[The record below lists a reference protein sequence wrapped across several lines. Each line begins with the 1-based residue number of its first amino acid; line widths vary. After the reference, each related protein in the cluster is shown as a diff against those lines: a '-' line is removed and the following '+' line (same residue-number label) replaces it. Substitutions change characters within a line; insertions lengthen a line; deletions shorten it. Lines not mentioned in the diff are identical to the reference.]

1 MRRGAAPTLLLAV
14 LLVAGCVRY
23 PTIDDVGGIRI
34 RPQNGRAVRL
44 ANGLA
49 IYVDLASTG
58 KYGDALVAVTTPVGK
73 GQIVD
78 AAGAPLA
85 RLDVPGTTVVPLT
98 AQGAHVRL
106 TELVRAVGPGEVI
119 LVTLVFERSGQL
131 GVVTR
136 VE

>member
-1 MRRGAAPTLLLAV
+1 
-14 LLVAGCVRY
+14 VRQA
-23 PTIDDVGGIRI
+23 D
-34 RPQNGRAVRL
+34 
-44 ANGLA
+44 GLSV
-49 IYVDLASTG
+49 YVDLASTG

-73 GQIVD
+73 GQVVD

-85 RLDVPGTTVVPLT
+85 RLEVPGATIVPLT

-106 TELVRAVGPGEVI
+106 TELVRAVAPGEVI
-119 LVTLVFERSGQL
+119 LVTLVFERSGQI